1 MIVGVRFWWPPKR
14 VINMRMRDL
23 CVQVE
28 NSRSVGKPGTTGS
41 NINRT
46 KTASSA
52 LFARRLSQ
60 CKCLSV
66 PTTSREKDSYA
77 VFVVNGFSN

>member
-1 MIVGVRFWWPPKR
+1 MK
-14 VINMRMRDL
+14 MRDL

-28 NSRSVGKPGTTGS
+28 NSRSVGKPGTAGL

-52 LFARRLSQ
+52 L
-60 CKCLSV
+60 SV
-66 PTTSREKDSYA
+66 RMNT
-77 VFVVNGFSN
+77 FSLQHQINALCTPYYYKIGMHT